1 MAYTYLLDTYTFI
14 EKRLE
19 ESQRQMSEADDDD
32 WKNRQHAAGR
42 IQALQDLERFL
53 SANFDAKLPRRL
65 LRRRR

>member
-19 ESQRQMSEADDDD
+19 EIQRQMSDTAIDD

-42 IQALQDLERFL
+42 IQALHDLKHFL
-53 SANFDAKLPRRL
+53 SANFDAKLPRRI